1 MANSRILVVDDDPAL
16 LQTIS
21 IVLREQ
27 GYDVTTAED
36 GTRMLEALEQ
46 REPDLLLLDVLMPH
60 LDGFQLLERL
70 KSDERY
76 ADLPVLMVSSLPA
89 EEATVRTLGLGAA
102 DYIRKPFR
110 VRELLA
116 RIQSQ
121 LRNRAELRQA
131 REQVR
136 KGAADLVRAR
146 EEAETRR
153 TMVDILHEVTD
164 ELSPEEIY
172 HVVARRV
179 ARALNTSHCSVVL
192 AKSGDKVGIVAT
204 AFEDPSVINY
214 RIQLELYPEIRS
226 ALETQSPV
234 LVEDVHASPL
244 YAEIRERWAKQGTV
258 VHIRSVIALP
268 FSLDSAQVGVFFLR
282 RTGEEPP
289 FDKEDVEFANTVI
302 KAAVSAIQ
310 RARMIET
317 TKADNAR
324 LEVLARTDPLTQLL
338 NRRVLVER
346 LSQEVER
353 ARRYDGK
360 ITLLMIDLDHFK
372 RVNDQYGHLVGDDVL
387 RDVATLLKNA
397 LRAVDV
403 VARYGGEEFVVVLPE
418 TPAPGALAFAE
429 RLRERIEA
437 TDFSAHP
444 HGTFHLTTSIGMATF
459 PGPRTESGEDLLARA
474 DEALYRAKADG
485 RNRVRT

>member
-21 IVLREQ
+21 IVLKEQ

-36 GTRMLEALEQ
+36 GIRMLEALEL
-46 REPDLLLLDVLMPH
+46 REPDLILLDVLMPH

-70 KSDERY
+70 KADDRY
-76 ADLPVLMVSSLPA
+76 ADLPVLIVSSLPA

-102 DYIRKPFR
+102 DFIRKPFR
-110 VRELLA
+110 VRDLLA
-116 RIQSQ
+116 RIQAQ
-121 LRNRAELRQA
+121 LRNRAELRSA

-146 EEAETRR
+146 EEAESRR

-192 AKSGDKVGIVAT
+192 ARSGDKVGIVAT

-226 ALETQSPV
+226 ALETQTPV
-234 LVEDVHASPL
+234 LVADVQSSPL

-268 FSLDSAQVGVFFLR
+268 FSLDTTQVGVFFLR

-310 RARMIET
+310 RARIIET

-346 LSQEVER
+346 LAQEVER

-360 ITLLMIDLDHFK
+360 ITMLMIDLDHFK

-387 RDVATLLKNA
+387 RDVAALLKNA
-397 LRAVDV
+397 VRAVDV
-403 VARYGGEEFVVVLPE
+403 VARYGGEEFVIVLPE

-459 PGPRTESGEDLLARA
+459 PGPRIDSGDDLLARA

>member
-1 MANSRILVVDDDPAL
+1 MANPRILVVDDDPAL
-16 LQTIS
+16 LQTIA
-21 IVLREQ
+21 IVLKEH

-36 GTRMLEALEQ
+36 GTRMQEALEKQ
-46 REPDLLLLDVLMPH
+46 APDLILLDVLMPQM
-60 LDGFQLLERL
+60 DGFQLLERL
-70 KSDERY
+70 KGDDRFAEI
-76 ADLPVLMVSSLPA
+76 PVLMVSSLPA

-116 RIQSQ
+116 RIQAQ
-121 LRNRAELRQA
+121 LRNRAALSLA
-131 REQVR
+131 LDQVR
-136 KGAADLVRAR
+136 QGAAELVRAR
-146 EEAETRR
+146 EDAESRR

-226 ALETQSPV
+226 ALATQLPV
-234 LVEDVHASPL
+234 LVEDVPSSPL

-268 FSLDSAQVGVFFLR
+268 FSLDAAQIGVFFLR

-289 FDKEDVEFANTVI
+289 FDAEDVEFANTVI

-310 RARMIET
+310 RARIIET

-387 RDVATLLKNA
+387 RDVAGLLRA
-397 LRAVDV
+397 AVRAVDV
-403 VARYGGEEFVVVLPE
+403 VARYGGEEFVIVLPE

-429 RLRERIEA
+429 RLRERIEE

-444 HGTFHLTTSIGMATF
+444 HGTFHLTTSIGMSTF
-459 PGPRTESGEDLLARA
+459 PGTRVDSGEDLLARA

>member
-21 IVLREQ
+21 IVLKEQ

-36 GTRMLEALEQ
+36 GQRMLEALEQ
-46 REPDLLLLDVLMPH
+46 QAPDLLLLDVLMPH
-60 LDGFQLLERL
+60 MDGFQLLERL
-70 KSDERY
+70 KSDDRY
-76 ADLPVLMVSSLPA
+76 SDIPVLMVSSLPA

-116 RIQSQ
+116 RIQLQ
-121 LRNRAELRQA
+121 LRNRAELGAA
-131 REQVR
+131 RDQVKKR
-136 KGAADLVRAR
+136 EADLVEAR

-164 ELSPEEIY
+164 ELSAEEIY

-214 RIQLELYPEIRS
+214 RIQLDLYPEIRA
-226 ALETQSPV
+226 ALETQTPV
-234 LVEDVHASPL
+234 LVADLQTSPL
-244 YAEIRERWAKQGTV
+244 YAEIRERWSKQGTV

-268 FSLDSAQVGVFFLR
+268 FSFDSTQVGVFFLR
-282 RTGEEPP
+282 RTGAEPP
-289 FDKEDVEFANTVI
+289 FDTQDVEFANTVI

-310 RARMIET
+310 RARIIET

-346 LSQEVER
+346 LAQEVER

-360 ITLLMIDLDHFK
+360 ITMLMIDLDHFK

-387 RDVATLLKNA
+387 RDVAALLKNA
-397 LRAVDV
+397 VRAVDV
-403 VARYGGEEFVVVLPE
+403 VARYGGEEFVIVLPE

-459 PGPRTESGEDLLARA
+459 PGPRTDSGDDLLARA

>member
-116 RIQSQ
+116 RIQAQ
-121 LRNRAELRQA
+121 LRNRAELRLA